1 MLAAYSVTRRNRA
14 DGLIWETDV
23 SSKVGDKEFPRNVSQ
38 WLQGVGF
45 ATERSRGRSPA
56 VPRVVCMRVPLSQ
69 TSKIRYR
76 SKGGDAL
83 QLGR

>member
-1 MLAAYSVTRRNRA
+1 MLTAYSVTRPNRA

-23 SSKVGDKEFPRNVSQ
+23 SSKVGDKEFLRNVSQ

-45 ATERSRGRSPA
+45 ATERSRVRSPA
-56 VPRVVCMRVPLSQ
+56 VPQVVCIRVPLSQ

-76 SKGGDAL
+76 SRGGDAL